1 MTHAKSRIPWE
12 IAIQPAGYSSSR
24 VRSSLLDLA
33 RPGAIEG
40 QQLRCDQPVTR
51 SLAFNDPDIQMTTER
66 ARDLL

>member
-1 MTHAKSRIPWE
+1 
-12 IAIQPAGYSSSR
+12 
-24 VRSSLLDLA
+24 LLDLA